1 MSDITI
7 HMKFFGAF
15 RKFGESLDFA
25 VPAGSNV
32 TAIKNILQEKLK
44 GDGLVLDS
52 VLANDNAILRDEDV
66 LNGDAALSI
75 LPPVCGG

>member
-7 HMKFFGAF
+7 HMKFFGSF
-15 RKFGESLDFA
+15 RKFGESIQFS
-25 VPAGSNV
+25 VPTGSNIA
-32 TAIKNILQEKLK
+32 AIKIALQDKLN

-52 VLANDNAILRDEDV
+52 ALANDNAILQDADV
-66 LNGDAALSI
+66 LNNDAELCI